1 MKPEYLKKIF
11 EPELERSVAL
21 LKETDPRSEDYG
33 RLLFA
38 ISELSYRLKSPFG
51 ADFTD
56 DFPEVKPSEP
66 DPEPDPVVPNIPE
79 ESAPEPE
86 PEPAPTE
93 DRPVVDTDDIKGDT
107 EYINPEELR
116 ATLAVAKNKGVNIRE
131 FIASLG
137 TTNFS
142 SLRDDQNK
150 LRQLKAMVEKAL
162 KEIT

>member
-38 ISELSYRLKSPFG
+38 IGELNYRLASPFS

-66 DPEPDPVVPNIPE
+66 DTVAPPATEETAPD
-79 ESAPEPE
+79 
-86 PEPAPTE
+86 PAPTV
-93 DRPVVDTDDIKGDT
+93 DRPVVDTDDLKGDT

-116 ATLAVAKNKGVNIRE
+116 AALADAKKKGVNISE
-131 FIASLG
+131 LINSLG
-137 TTNFS
+137 APNFS
-142 SLRDDQNK
+142 GLRDDQNK
-150 LRQLKAMVEKAL
+150 LRQLKTKMEKAL
-162 KEIT
+162 KEIA

>member
-11 EPELERSVAL
+11 EPELERAVAL

-38 ISELSYRLKSPFG
+38 IGELNYRLASPFSE
-51 ADFTD
+51 DFTD

-86 PEPAPTE
+86 HTA
-93 DRPVVDTDDIKGDT
+93 
-107 EYINPEELR
+107 EYINPEDLR
-116 ATLAVAKNKGVNIRE
+116 AALADAKKKGVNISE
-131 FIASLG
+131 LISSLG
-137 TTNFS
+137 APNFS
-142 SLRDDQNK
+142 GLRDDQNK
-150 LRQLKAMVEKAL
+150 LRQLKTKMEKAL
-162 KEIT
+162 KEIA